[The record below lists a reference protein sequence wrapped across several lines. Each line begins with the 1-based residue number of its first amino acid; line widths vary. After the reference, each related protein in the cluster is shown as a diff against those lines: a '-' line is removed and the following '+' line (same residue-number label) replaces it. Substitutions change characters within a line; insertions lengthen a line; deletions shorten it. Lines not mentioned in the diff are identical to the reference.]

1 MRQNQGTT
9 PPHPTNQESHS
20 NNEIAKETLKVIN
33 LQIEA
38 INSLATYL
46 LTICALTSIKDGL
59 FSEMP
64 TTYNYY
70 HFTITA
76 IITLISIYISI
87 RKQYLQRRLENGI
100 ASNRKELF
108 SERKSSCLRPGNFPA
123 EAILSF
129 RPLWILRKKKTLRAA
144 SLPRLTTLTTHYG
157 IQITLLTSFIA
168 VTLSET
174 PYPTFKIAAAI
185 TLTIVPA
192 FFTIIVCILTEQS
205 NRRLANHILKSTKG

>member
-76 IITLISIYISI
+76 IITLISIYISM
-87 RKQYLQRRLENGI
+87 ENGI
-100 ASNRKELF
+100 ASNMKELF

>member
-100 ASNRKELF
+100 ASNMKELF
-108 SERKSSCLRPGNFPA
+108 SERKSS
-123 EAILSF
+123 
-129 RPLWILRKKKTLRAA
+129 